1 MSSRRIGRGGAGAI
15 LLGAVLATPALRA
28 QIVAPVDRPVV
39 VAAKVDAE
47 GLSLLIVPIKVGTTT
62 FWCNVDSGGSWVFS
76 IDRKKAL
83 QAGLQPNATGSIA
96 GVGPEV
102 LEDQR
107 VRGATAEIGSLAL
120 RDLTL
125 VMVDIP
131 KVVPDMDCVFGL
143 GLLHNYVVE
152 FDYLTPALRIF
163 NADTF
168 RQSPAAVSL
177 PFELDRFRNP
187 HLTARMRL
195 GKDESVEGDFMV
207 DTGGGYYTVVMT
219 KPFIDA
225 NHVQERTGTVV
236 SQVADTPGLVLAAA
250 RPAAMTVG
258 PFEIAGP
265 VAALILTPSRGII
278 EDGLIGTGFLR
289 RFTVTFDYT
298 RKQVWLEPNNR
309 LRDQQPF
316 DASGL
321 EFRRNADN
329 AYAVVAVA
337 PGSAGDN
344 AGVHKGDVL
353 LQVNERDVRD
363 TTLGELKALLSRSGV
378 TCTLKIDRDGTMRTL
393 TVALKNRL

>member
-1 MSSRRIGRGGAGAI
+1 MSRRRIGRGNASAI
-15 LLGAVLATPALRA
+15 LLGVVLATPTVRA
-28 QIVAPVDRPVV
+28 QIVAPVDHPVV
-39 VAAKVDAE
+39 VTAKVDAE
-47 GLSLLIVPIKVGTTT
+47 GLSLLLVPIKVGTTT

-76 IDRKKAL
+76 IDREKAL
-83 QAGLQPNATGSIA
+83 RAGLQPNATGTIA

-102 LEDQR
+102 REDER
-107 VRGATAEIGSLAL
+107 VRGATAEIGSLTL

-143 GLLHNYVVE
+143 GLLQDYVVE
-152 FDYLTPALRIF
+152 FDYLTPALRIL

-168 RQSPAAVSL
+168 RPSPTAVPL
-177 PFELDRFRNP
+177 AFELDRFRNP
-187 HLTARMRL
+187 HLTTRMRL
-195 GKDESVEGDFMV
+195 GKDDSVEGDFIV

-250 RPAAMTVG
+250 RPAAVTVG
-258 PFEIAGP
+258 RFEIAGP

-289 RFTVTFDYT
+289 RFTVTFDFT
-298 RKQVWLEPNNR
+298 RKQVWLEPNSR
-309 LRDQQPF
+309 LREQQPF

-329 AYAVVAVA
+329 AYAVVGVA
-337 PGSAGDN
+337 PGSPGDN

-353 LQVNERDVRD
+353 LQVDERDVRD
-363 TTLGELKALLSRSGV
+363 ITFGELKALLSRPGV
-378 TCTLKIDRDGTMRTL
+378 TCTLKVGRHGTTLTL

>member
-1 MSSRRIGRGGAGAI
+1 M
-15 LLGAVLATPALRA
+15 PALRG

-39 VAAKVDAE
+39 ISAKVDAE
-47 GLSLLIVPIKVGTTT
+47 GLSLLLVPIKVGATT

-102 LEDQR
+102 VEDQR
-107 VRGATAEIGSLAL
+107 VRGVTAEIGSLAL
-120 RDLTL
+120 RDMTL

-143 GLLHNYVVE
+143 GLLHDYVVE
-152 FDYLTPALRIF
+152 FDYVTPALHIF

-168 RQSPAAVSL
+168 RHSPAAVSL

-187 HLTARMRL
+187 HLTGRVRL
-195 GKDESVEGDFMV
+195 GTDESVAGDFML
-207 DTGGGYYTVVMT
+207 DTGGGYYSVVVT

-225 NHVQERTGTVV
+225 NHLQERVGTVV
-236 SQVADTPGLVLAAA
+236 PQVADTPGLVLAAA

-258 PFEIAGP
+258 PFEVAGP
-265 VAALILTPSRGII
+265 IAALILTRSRGII

-289 RFTVTFDYT
+289 RFAVTFDYT
-298 RKQVWLEPNNR
+298 RKQVWLEPNHR
-309 LRDQQPF
+309 LHEQQPF

-321 EFRRNADN
+321 EFRRNGDD
-329 AYAVVAVA
+329 AYAVAAVA
-337 PGSAGDN
+337 SGSPGDKAGL
-344 AGVHKGDVL
+344 HTGDVL
-353 LQVNERDVRD
+353 TQIDEHDARDL
-363 TTLGELKALLSRSGV
+363 TLGEIKALMSRPGV
-378 TCTLKIDRDGTMRTL
+378 ICMVKINRQGIARAV
-393 TVALKNRL
+393 TVALTIRL